1 MSQHHSFDIKI
12 ASIYGIDCAIII
24 HHFLHWIGVNQRKGK
39 NFHEGRTWS
48 FQTIDDIVAHFPYF
62 TKDQVVNIIE
72 KLCTGKCRNSK
83 NKEFEPIL
91 MKGNFEKNKFDRT
104 TWYAFIKDPE
114 IIEQKKDSNNF
125 TDNVVLQNG
134 ECDTT
139 KSDNVVLQNV
149 IYTDPKQDAKTNIV
163 CSPPL
168 VGDGVSNKFSKIH
181 ADGYEVKCSLQE
193 VFQYAISEQKNWKT
207 EDIIS
212 AWKILEEFK
221 GPIRCYLHYIDGT
234 IKNMKRA
241 QKSELAIKN
250 KGKKWMT
257 PQEANEKKIDKKIA
271 PPSIEHGLPPH
282 IMSKTERLTKDKPT
296 FWEKNLEG
304 LD

>member
-12 ASIYGIDCAIII
+12 ATVYGIDCAIII

-139 KSDNVVLQNV
+139 KSENVVLQNV
-149 IYTDPKQDAKTNIV
+149 IYTDPKQDAKTD
-163 CSPPL
+163 CLFTPP
-168 VGDGVSNKFSKIH
+168 VGGGVLNKFSKIH
-181 ADGYEVKCSLQE
+181 FDGHEVKCSLQE
-193 VFQYAISEQKNWKT
+193 VFQYAISEKKNWKT
-207 EDIIS
+207 EEIIS
-212 AWKILEEFK
+212 SWKILEEYN
-221 GPIRCYLHYIDGT
+221 GAIRCYLHFIDGT
-234 IKNMKRA
+234 IENIKKKE
-241 QKSELAIKN
+241 KSELAIKN
-250 KGKKWMT
+250 KGKKWMST
-257 PQEANEKKIDKKIA
+257 EESKNIQEKVVISYPTQQE
-271 PPSIEHGLPPH
+271 GLPSH
-282 IMSKTERLTKDKPT
+282 IPSKKEKSTECSPSY
-296 FWEKNLEG
+296 WERIFQAPV
-304 LD
+304 